1 LVRSLLR
8 HQRLD
13 HTGGSLSNGRGV
25 RGMSKMAE
33 LSYDIQE
40 LYIDGLSAKQIASEL
55 GCPVEMVLRE
65 LAEMNVEDVAEI
77 EEIYSPYYG
86 A

>member
-1 LVRSLLR
+1 
-8 HQRLD
+8 
-13 HTGGSLSNGRGV
+13 
-25 RGMSKMAE
+25 MSKMAE

-65 LAEMNVEDVAEI
+65 LAEMGVADTPQE